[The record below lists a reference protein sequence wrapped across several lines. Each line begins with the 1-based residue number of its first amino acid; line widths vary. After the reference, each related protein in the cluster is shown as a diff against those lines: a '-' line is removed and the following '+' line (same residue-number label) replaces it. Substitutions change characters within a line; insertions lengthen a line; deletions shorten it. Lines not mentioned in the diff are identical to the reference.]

1 MANLTI
7 RNLDADVVLKLKARA
22 DSNNRS
28 LEAELRDVLAQI
40 ADTPTP
46 RQFKALAERIAAMTP
61 PGPQSDSADLIRED
75 RDR

>member
-7 RNLDADVVLKLKARA
+7 RNVDDAVVTKLKSRA

-28 LEAELRDVLAQI
+28 LEAEIREILAQM
-40 ADTPTP
+40 AETPTP
-46 RQFKALAERIAAMTP
+46 RQFRELAERIAALTP
-61 PGPQSDSADLIRED
+61 PGPQSDSTDLIRED

>member
-7 RNLDADVVLKLKARA
+7 RNVDDAVVTKLKARA
-22 DSNNRS
+22 DSNHRS
-28 LEAELRDVLAQI
+28 LEAEIREILAQM

-46 RQFKALAERIAAMTP
+46 RQFRELAEHIAALTP
-61 PGPQSDSADLIRED
+61 PSPQSDSAALIRED